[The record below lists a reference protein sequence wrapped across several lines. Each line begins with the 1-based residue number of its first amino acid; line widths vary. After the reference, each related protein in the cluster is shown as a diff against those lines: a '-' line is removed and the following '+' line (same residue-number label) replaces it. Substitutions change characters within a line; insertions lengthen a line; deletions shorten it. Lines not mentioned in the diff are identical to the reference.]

1 MNWIKVHGKA
11 LGALVIAIGVTVQA
25 ALSGDGHVS
34 GEEGFQI
41 AVSAATAL
49 GVYLVP
55 AVPQWPWMKTAQAAL
70 LAGVTAAGSYA
81 VDGWSSADTMATVLA
96 ALGVLVVGVLPAE
109 STIRPNGIAPVRAYR
124 G

>member
-1 MNWIKVHGKA
+1 MGWFQKYGKTV
-11 LGALVIAIGVTVQA
+11 GAFLVAVLVTVQA

-34 GEEGFQI
+34 GEEAFQI

-70 LAGVTAAGSYA
+70 LAAVTAAGSYA
-81 VDGWSSADTMATVLA
+81 VDGWSSADTAALVLA
-96 ALGVLVVGVLPAE
+96 VLGVIVVGVLP
-109 STIRPNGIAPVRAYR
+109 TDTRAAGSR
-124 G
+124 